1 MKQRM
6 LVMEFEEFEPKKIR
20 DNIVYLL
27 SVKRETI
34 TRMSEVTGI
43 SLSTINNWKFY
54 MPSCDKLYRCSKF
67 LGRSMEEIMTGK
79 KTLVTSNDPDAT
91 LGKLFESLSDENR
104 ETITRLIIA
113 LSEKEKK

>member
-1 MKQRM
+1 
-6 LVMEFEEFEPKKIR
+6 
-20 DNIVYLL
+20 
-27 SVKRETI
+27 
-34 TRMSEVTGI
+34 
-43 SLSTINNWKFY
+43 
-54 MPSCDKLYRCSKF
+54 
-67 LGRSMEEIMTGK
+67 MEEIMTGK